1 MGALGAL
8 LPSLPNQPTATQV
21 AAGRPCADP
30 IETQGYMPGP
40 GAFEP
45 HHTGIDFACEGNL
58 TLTAVLAGTVVIA
71 DDGPCPNTYY
81 TSGARTF
88 GCNVDIETEL
98 DGRNLFARYGHMAQ
112 GSLDVLVG
120 EQVAAGDALG
130 TEGESGY
137 AAVFELRRLF
147 YPKFEGLAD
156 RDHVDQGIAG
166 FLDHIQKPNFVA
178 FVEQAKAL
186 TGNPVTQVE
195 RVGDDGIE
203 TQLDEAL
210 VAGVDTIVIISFN
223 SSAPP
228 RWRPRQ
234 KSKQSGISSTTP
246 IIWSSSVPTMTSGR
260 PQTRRGKIVNSGR
273 S

>member
-1 MGALGAL
+1 MIRTLTCGCLIAVLALALLLFGVVGALGAL

-98 DGRNLFARYGHMAQ
+98 GGRHLFARYGHMAQ

-137 AAVFELRRLF
+137 ATGRHVHFEIDL
-147 YPKFEGLAD
+147 GAASTAD
-156 RDHVDQGIAG
+156 CI
-166 FLDHIQKPNFVA
+166 
-178 FVEQAKAL
+178 
-186 TGNPVTQVE
+186 NPVPY
-195 RVGDDGIE
+195 
-203 TQLDEAL
+203 LDP
-210 VAGVDTIVIISFN
+210 TIIHCPCHN
-223 SSAPP
+223 
-228 RWRPRQ
+228 
-234 KSKQSGISSTTP
+234 
-246 IIWSSSVPTMTSGR
+246 
-260 PQTRRGKIVNSGR
+260 
-273 S
+273 